1 MVVDGRKTDDLQY
14 VMETDDNSHLFACC
28 LVSVFGDYAQGHP
41 SNDHHMAGN
50 KEVMDLWA
58 RLSDKVLMIVAVDEQ
73 LKTAYRHV

>member
-28 LVSVFGDYAQGHP
+28 LVSVFGDYARGHP

-58 RLSDKVLMIVAVDEQ
+58 RLSDKVLMIVAVDE
-73 LKTAYRHV
+73 